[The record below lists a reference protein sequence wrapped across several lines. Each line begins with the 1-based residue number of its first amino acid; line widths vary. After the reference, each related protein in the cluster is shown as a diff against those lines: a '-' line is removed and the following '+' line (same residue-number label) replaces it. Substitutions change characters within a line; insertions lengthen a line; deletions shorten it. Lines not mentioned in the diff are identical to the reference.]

1 MLLLQEYTARQAL
14 LESEVLSF
22 VELNL
27 LKLHHTYGTRQ
38 LEKYKVWGLNS
49 ARQLLS
55 YYHQLRQYEQEVLH
69 HVQGKIATTVREDP
83 NKTAV
88 TAAPA
93 DSPVENGG
101 RKKKVVKKT
110 IVVKKVKKSKKENG
124 DDAPGSS

>member
-101 RKKKVVKKT
+101 KKKKVVKKT